1 MSFELSWKDG
11 ALKDLEK
18 LDVLLMKRIVKKI
31 IEFAQP
37 GSSHGI
43 KRMCN
48 SNNMYRLRVGYY
60 RVIFEMNGDTIVIL
74 KIGHRK
80 NIY

>member
-18 LDVLLMKRIVKKI
+18 LDILLMKRIVKKI
-31 IEFAQP
+31 VEFAQS
-37 GSSHGI
+37 GSFHGI
-43 KRMCN
+43 KRMYN

-60 RVIFEMNGDTIVIL
+60 RVIFEMNGNTIVIL
-74 KIGHRK
+74 KVGHRK